1 MESSVEWKDVYGG
14 LLKALSFGLII
25 SWVCTYK
32 GYHTTM
38 SAEGLG
44 TATTEAVVLSSVLIL
59 IWDYFLTSVLM

>member
-1 MESSVEWKDVYGG
+1 MESSVEWKDIYGG
-14 LLKALSFGLII
+14 VLKALSFGVII

-32 GYHTTM
+32 GYNTMM

-44 TATTEAVVLSSVLIL
+44 SATTEAVVLASVLIL